1 MIEADND
8 RRRFGRVSPVHRIRG
23 RMGDT
28 IVYVLDVSLGGVR
41 IAHQELIAPIG
52 RGGVLTFDWEG
63 RRFRAQCEV
72 RWTAVAK
79 QARTQFEKT
88 LHHSGLFITAKD
100 ENAEHILRDIVQH
113 CVTRALDEQKAN
125 AQGIPATAAQS
136 QQTGKADEF
145 LCCELRQGKWTRT
158 RTREGRQPLDGF
170 TVAASEGEPKV
181 NMLCR
186 AYESGDAE
194 GRRLIRTFAALSISK
209 SEGIP
214 TRRYAP

>member
-1 MIEADND
+1 
-8 RRRFGRVSPVHRIRG
+8 
-23 RMGDT
+23 MGDI
-28 IVYVLDVSLGGVR
+28 IVYVLDLSLEGVR
-41 IAHQELIAPIG
+41 LAHQDALPPVG
-52 RGGVLTFDWEG
+52 RGGLLTFEWEG

-79 QARTQFEKT
+79 QARTEFEKS
-88 LHHSGLFITAKD
+88 LHHSGLAITSKD
-100 ENAEHILRDIVQH
+100 ELADHILREIVQH

-136 QQTGKADEF
+136 LQTGQSGDEF
-145 LCCELRQGKWTRT
+145 LCCELRQGKWTKT

-181 NMLCR
+181 AMLCR